1 MRVEFVVCFRSGWR
15 GLVSSS
21 RSGGPNESLN
31 WWVIGCGAAGN
42 QPMKKTSW
50 PLQPNSN
57 LFNYYSFL
65 FQYSLSSAEMKANKG
80 MELWMWMNNGME
92 LLRQWKLSVGAR
104 AAIELGLL
112 VSLWLGGLWAQH
124 APIAPQTKDEHSPQP
139 PFISFRKQSFIQEE
153 ENKSNQW
160 IEWNER
166 NCLNLW
172 AAPLNGRVCGL
183 WAGGHLRQPT
193 SFNWFHQSISLRVF
207 CFTIH

>member
-1 MRVEFVVCFRSGWR
+1 MGGMKRRAKELFFCDWAECLWGSPSGEWARGSNWLEFGW
-15 GLVSSS
+15 VK
-21 RSGGPNESLN
+21 
-31 WWVIGCGAAGN
+31 GAAAPR
-42 QPMKKTSW
+42 QPAQRKDKLLPS
-50 PLQPNSN
+50 NS
-57 LFNYYSFL
+57 LHSSL
-65 FQYSLSSAEMKANKG
+65 ISSLS
-80 MELWMWMNNGME
+80 
-92 LLRQWKLSVGAR
+92 LL
-104 AAIELGLL
+104 
-112 VSLWLGGLWAQH
+112 SLFAGGLWAQH